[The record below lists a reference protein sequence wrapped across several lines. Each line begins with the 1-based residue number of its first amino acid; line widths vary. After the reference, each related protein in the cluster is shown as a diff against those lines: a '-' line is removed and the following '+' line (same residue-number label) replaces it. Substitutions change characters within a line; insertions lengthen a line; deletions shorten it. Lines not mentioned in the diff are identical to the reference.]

1 MLVQTD
7 KNSMIGGYM
16 PDQWEDTTGK
26 KTQGVSGR
34 KDITSGSP
42 FLFYW
47 VNDEIQII
55 KFRDDQIP
63 FMGSDVDWLIK
74 FGYGLGIKA
83 DKNKESLAC
92 ANNYYWVHP

>member
-1 MLVQTD
+1 MQTD
-7 KNSMIGGYM
+7 FNSVIGGYT
-16 PDQWEDTTGK
+16 PDQWEDTTGIK
-26 KTQGVSGR
+26 SISSELGIKSIR
-34 KDITSGSP
+34 SGSP
-42 FLFYW
+42 FIFYW